1 MPILGII
8 NIAIKRLEE
17 CNGKYKKDA
26 EEIKEYLLQKKEQFV
41 QKLNKEE

>member
-17 CNGKYKKDA
+17 YDGKYKKDA
-26 EEIKEYLLQKKEQFV
+26 EEIKEYLLQKK
-41 QKLNKEE
+41 QKFIKQLEED